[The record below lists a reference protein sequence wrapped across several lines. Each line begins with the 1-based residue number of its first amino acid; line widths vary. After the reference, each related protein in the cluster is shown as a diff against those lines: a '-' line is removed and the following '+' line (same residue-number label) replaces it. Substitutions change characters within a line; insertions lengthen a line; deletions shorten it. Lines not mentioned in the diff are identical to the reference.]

1 MKKGII
7 ISGGMGTRL
16 RPITLVTSKNLLP
29 VFNKPLIM
37 YPIET
42 LKKMGIY
49 DILIT
54 TGSEHAGDFMQCLG
68 SGRSFGCNLTYKLQ
82 DEAGGIAQALALAKE
97 FVGDDT
103 CAVILGDNIYE
114 DDFKRA
120 KERFEDRL
128 KEQAKDSP
136 DDRSLA
142 MIFLKEVVDPER
154 FGVARFSEDGNEI
167 TELLEKPK
175 DPPSNMAQT
184 GLYFYTPDVFNII
197 KELKPSARGEME
209 ITDVNQEYLDRGR
222 LIHDT
227 VKGIWYDAGTFES
240 LWKASNHF
248 AYKSLNNK

>member
-1 MKKGII
+1 MKRGII

-68 SGRSFGCNLTYKLQ
+68 SGKSFGCNLTYKLQ

-103 CAVILGDNIYE
+103 CAVVLGDNIYE

-120 KERFEDRL
+120 KERFEENLERM
-128 KEQAKDSP
+128 ERIH

-142 MIFLKEVVDPER
+142 MVFLKEVVDPER
-154 FGVARFSEDGNEI
+154 FGVARFSDDGNEI
-167 TELLEKPK
+167 VELLEKPK

-184 GLYFYTPDVFNII
+184 GLYFYTPDVFDVI
-197 KELKPSARGEME
+197 KTLKPSARGELE
-209 ITDVNQEYLDRGR
+209 ITDVNQDYLDRRR
-222 LIHDT
+222 LMHDT
-227 VKGIWYDAGTFES
+227 INGVWYDCGTFES

-248 AYKSLNNK
+248 AYKSLNHK